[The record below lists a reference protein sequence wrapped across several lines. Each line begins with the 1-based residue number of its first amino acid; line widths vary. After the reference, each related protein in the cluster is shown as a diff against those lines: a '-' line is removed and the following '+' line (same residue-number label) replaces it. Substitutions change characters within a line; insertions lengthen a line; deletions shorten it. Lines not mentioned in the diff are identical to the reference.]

1 MYGSASGPE
10 KIGDCSILIPNSI
23 SDKVGF
29 WPIHCAMLVD
39 ISAAR
44 THDEWV
50 NIDEHKR
57 CTRAI
62 FSCYCWR
69 VGGEKRREE
78 APFGSPG
85 TEEPLSIFRIF
96 PVKFRKRYQSHF
108 ETPGLHLFVRDAE
121 RCSDD
126 CANSSNP
133 TYSRSSHKTHTHT
146 HTHTHLH
153 TTHCTA
159 SATFHSL
166 CVPGIFCGGVCSVA
180 LEGLDWGSSLSSVG
194 SWELRIKNTPWLFGQ
209 KQHESILDKWVS
221 FSMSHPLK
229 ECARVCVCVCLGV
242 CVSVCV
248 CKRERV
254 SKMWWYVFF
263 LSIRFK

>member
-1 MYGSASGPE
+1 MAGFCWRPAAQIEKFSVAKWNVWLCLRSR

-29 WPIHCAMLVD
+29 WPIHCTMLVD

-78 APFGSPG
+78 APYGSPG

-146 HTHTHLH
+146 HHALHSICHFQQPLCPRHLLRWSLLRG
-153 TTHCTA
+153 TRRSWLRKQSQLCRQPRVKNKKYTMA
-159 SATFHSL
+159 VWAEAT
-166 CVPGIFCGGVCSVA
+166 
-180 LEGLDWGSSLSSVG
+180 
-194 SWELRIKNTPWLFGQ
+194 
-209 KQHESILDKWVS
+209 
-221 FSMSHPLK
+221 
-229 ECARVCVCVCLGV
+229 RVYIG
-242 CVSVCV
+242 
-248 CKRERV
+248 
-254 SKMWWYVFF
+254 
-263 LSIRFK
+263 